1 MVKTIGIGRVYFTVR
16 HGQVVQI
23 GMGLLVIDNPYGR
36 QTLSNERKYSFLKLL
51 QELTVSFLWHQERAS
66 RIDERKKANRSEE
79 QQTVE
84 AGSGLLGDTEWER
97 IISLI
102 NFNLG
107 AQQKD
112 TSRLRSMLFQAREVN
127 LGATE

>member
-1 MVKTIGIGRVYFTVR
+1 MPSRYVQKLQFSLHPFAICKLSVPKFCQNMYLYTLVKLAHKLTTGFINNQDRV
-16 HGQVVQI
+16 
-23 GMGLLVIDNPYGR
+23 
-36 QTLSNERKYSFLKLL
+36 
-51 QELTVSFLWHQERAS
+51 A
-66 RIDERKKANRSEE
+66 RIDDRKKVNRSEE